1 MGVDI
6 YGVSPKII
14 GIKPEFPNDDIWNN
28 LSSEEKDAHFKAID
42 DFENNN
48 PGYYFRNN
56 WWAWRPIQYLMVGLN
71 DNYGLGL
78 TDEQCKLLGENSGL
92 VTDDSDTCNRL
103 ANALE
108 TIVNDLKQ
116 DNTEVVWMLSGS
128 WSQRAVMDG
137 GRITSIMPSKSVIDS
152 LNNKYGVNRLSF
164 EKEFTTDDKPDVLY
178 EPSHGSSLKNIE
190 RFIAFLRNC
199 NGFKIH

>member
-14 GIKPEFPNDDIWNN
+14 GTKPEFPSDDIWNN

-42 DFENNN
+42 EFENNN

-116 DNTEVVWMLSGS
+116 DDIEFVWMLSGS

-137 GRITSIMPSKSVIDS
+137 GRITSTMPSKSVIDA

-164 EKEFTTDDKPDVLY
+164 EKEFITDDKPDVLY

-199 NGFKIH
+199 NGFEIH

>member
-6 YGVSPKII
+6 YGISPKII

-56 WWAWRPIQYLMVGLN
+56 WWAWRPIQYLMIGLN

-108 TIVNDLKQ
+108 TIINDLKQ

-137 GRITSIMPSKSVIDS
+137 GRITSIMPSKSVINT

-199 NGFKIH
+199 NGFEIH

>member
-6 YGVSPKII
+6 YGVSPKLI
-14 GIKPEFPNDDIWNN
+14 GTKPEFPNDEIWNS

-56 WWAWRPIQYLMVGLN
+56 WWAWRPIQYLMIGLN

-92 VTDDSDTCNRL
+92 VTDDLDTCNRL

-108 TIVNDLKQ
+108 TVVNDLKQ
-116 DNTEVVWMLSGS
+116 DNIEFVWMLSGS
-128 WSQRAVMDG
+128 WSQRAVIEH
-137 GRITSIMPSKSVIDS
+137 GRITSITPSESVKNA

-164 EKEFTTDDKPDVLY
+164 DKEFVTDDKPDILY
-178 EPSHGSSLKNIE
+178 EPFHGSSLKNIE

-199 NGFKIH
+199 NGFEIH

>member
-6 YGVSPKII
+6 YGISPKII
-14 GIKPEFPNDDIWNN
+14 GKRPEFPKDEIWKT
-28 LSSEEKDAHFKAID
+28 LSSSEKDEYFKAESDFEEK
-42 DFENNN
+42 N

-56 WWAWRPIQYLMVGLN
+56 WWAWRPIQYLMIGLN

-78 TDEQCKLLGENSGL
+78 TDEQCKLLGENSGI
-92 VTDDSDTCNRL
+92 VTDDPDTCIRL
-103 ANALE
+103 ANGLQ
-108 TIVNDLKQ
+108 TLVDSLKH
-116 DNTEVVWMLSGS
+116 DKIEYVWMLSGS
-128 WSQRAVMDG
+128 WNQRAIMDG
-137 GRITSIMPSKSVIDS
+137 GRITVISPSQKVIDA

-164 EKEFTTDDKPDVLY
+164 EKEFVTDENPNVLI

-199 NGFKIH
+199 NGFEIH